1 MVSRPTKNTKPKPSF
16 RAFVN
21 FNFTSRHISMNFVGL
36 MDTGA
41 SCSLIAKNQLNTDFA
56 KIVTPGP
63 SSVRGI
69 GGTQK
74 ILGSLS
80 GKVKIGEAF
89 FQKVEFLVVEELPK
103 GAQVILG
110 TNVILHPHIST
121 FAINT
126 AANEIQ
132 FRFRS
137 RNLND
142 TIRSCKYMKDAKYS
156 DNEVKCQEAQ
166 TNDNKNTF
174 KNLRDKLEYL
184 SKEKEITLYHANEN
198 YLEKFANMLLDNLSV
213 FGKEG
218 ELGCFPTPVAIETQG
233 DPINIRPHAIA
244 QKYEPFVDAE
254 IEKMKKAGVIRKCKD
269 PKGWN
274 SPI

>member
-1 MVSRPTKNTKPKPSF
+1 
-16 RAFVN
+16 
-21 FNFTSRHISMNFVGL
+21 

-41 SCSLIAKNQLNTDFA
+41 SCSLIAKSQLNKDFA

-121 FAINT
+121 
-126 AANEIQ
+126 
-132 FRFRS
+132 
-137 RNLND
+137 
-142 TIRSCKYMKDAKYS
+142 
-156 DNEVKCQEAQ
+156 
-166 TNDNKNTF
+166 
-174 KNLRDKLEYL
+174 
-184 SKEKEITLYHANEN
+184 
-198 YLEKFANMLLDNLSV
+198 
-213 FGKEG
+213 
-218 ELGCFPTPVAIETQG
+218 
-233 DPINIRPHAIA
+233 
-244 QKYEPFVDAE
+244 
-254 IEKMKKAGVIRKCKD
+254 
-269 PKGWN
+269 
-274 SPI
+274 